1 MYRDLYDS
9 VKNTYDPEAKAA
21 LARSD
26 KTRNTKSM
34 EDMLFVET
42 CKLYELSFDEQF
54 HYGIFYAYAKLKEQE
69 IRNIGWICNMI
80 VIGKR
85 EFADDIIPLFAPRV

>member
-9 VKNTYDPEAKAA
+9 VKATYDPESNQTRAA
-21 LARSD
+21 DA
-26 KTRNTKSM
+26 KTRNNKSM

-42 CKLYELSFDEQF
+42 GKLYELAFDEQF

-69 IRNIGWICNMI
+69 CRNIGWICNMI
-80 VIGKR
+80 VMGKR
-85 EFADDIIPLFAPRV
+85 EFADDIIPVFAPRV